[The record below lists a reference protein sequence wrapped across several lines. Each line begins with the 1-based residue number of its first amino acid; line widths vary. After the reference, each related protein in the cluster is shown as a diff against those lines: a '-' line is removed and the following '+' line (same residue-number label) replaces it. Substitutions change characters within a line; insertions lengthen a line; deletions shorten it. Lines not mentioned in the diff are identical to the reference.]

1 MCPSTGEIFA
11 QLDAY
16 VSFAFK
22 QSYVALLMWLQNA
35 LLTHGISLAELHI
48 KFSTL
53 GRDSEVLKTACC
65 VLFSKD
71 VFEEM

>member
-1 MCPSTGEIFA
+1 MYA
-11 QLDAY
+11 HLDAY
-16 VSFAFK
+16 VKFVFK
-22 QSYVALLMWLQNA
+22 QDWVALLMWPQNA
-35 LLTHGISLAELHI
+35 LLIHGIYLPDLHT